1 MGAEGAVNIIH
12 RSEINESKD
21 PEKTRVELVSEY
33 EKSFMN
39 PYTAASRGFIDDI
52 IEPSETRKKIIR
64 SLKMLANKRDNLPP
78 KKHGSIPL

>member
-1 MGAEGAVNIIH
+1 
-12 RSEINESKD
+12 
-21 PEKTRVELVSEY
+21 
-33 EKSFMN
+33 MN